1 MLGRSRGS
9 NDGSGERRSSDAG
22 RPLESAPNNGDGCP
36 HRPGKVS
43 SRLPMLV
50 HESQQ
55 EGPSDD
61 NGHPHL
67 HASSLPLPST
77 FSVPVVG
84 PFCLLV
90 AFRLPLPR
98 LLLGR
103 LGAVECVVCG
113 TLANDSPVPIPLV
126 SRGDETL
133 RLGLRLRL
141 FLGRI
146 LPHGASRS
154 RAGHYV
160 DVSDQ
165 SMVFQNSKSRIMR
178 RSITPTTICCK
189 VQTPPPSSSE

>member
-1 MLGRSRGS
+1 
-9 NDGSGERRSSDAG
+9 
-22 RPLESAPNNGDGCP
+22 
-36 HRPGKVS
+36 
-43 SRLPMLV
+43 MLV
-50 HESQQ
+50 HEFQQ

-67 HASSLPLPST
+67 PASSPPLPST

-98 LLLGR
+98 LLFGR
-103 LGAVECVVCG
+103 LGSVECVVCG
-113 TLANDSPVPIPLV
+113 TLTNDSPVPIPLI

-189 VQTPPPSSSE
+189 VQTPPSLVLRVALGEVGDLSSLFLGAVLSLPPSLLGQDLARVCWP